1 MSSYCY
7 FFCYKGG
14 IRKALRVGVIIKF
27 KKMKN
32 EIPNLGKI
40 QTFVD
45 AGTASLSEYTFV
57 SEELNKKRG
66 NQPKLIRAMAVGA
79 EDQESGDSEES
90 VHYRMNQTGNIFYS
104 TTSQSIQD
112 KTKEM
117 FDSISVLFAA
127 MTAAMAKNDKD
138 LFDYDAWGKLIRGT
152 GYFIEVSKLEKTLT
166 IKNNSISIDTQII
179 QDLIP
184 GLKSG
189 NSMEIAKG
197 VLSSISGTYAAG
209 GTHEASKFGH
219 ILFICEELFG
229 APSVTVRLFFGSKD
243 SHSKVTSSPCHST
256 TSVTIEQKQEA
267 DTFLFVS
274 PDTIAKFAST
284 FGDHPQA
291 YTDLIDK
298 LSKLITE

>member
-1 MSSYCY
+1 
-7 FFCYKGG
+7 
-14 IRKALRVGVIIKF
+14 
-27 KKMKN
+27 MKN
-32 EIPNLGKI
+32 EIPNLDKI
-40 QTFVD
+40 QTFVE
-45 AGTASLSEYTFV
+45 AGRESLSEYTFV
-57 SEELNKKRG
+57 SEELNRKRG
-66 NQPKLIRAMAVGA
+66 NQPKLMRSS
-79 EDQESGDSEES
+79 EEQEGGDSEES

-117 FDSISVLFAA
+117 FDSVSVLFAA

-152 GYFIEVSKLEKTLT
+152 GYFVEVSKLEKTLT
-166 IKNNSISIDTQII
+166 IKNNSLSIDTQII

-209 GTHEASKFGH
+209 GSHETSKFGH

-243 SHSKVTSSPCHST
+243 SHTKVTSSPCHST

-274 PDTIAKFAST
+274 PDTIAEFAST

-298 LSKLITE
+298 LSQFITE